1 MSTFK
6 SVVTTLGQSRIAAAI
21 AAGTDINITQ
31 LAVGDGNGKATT
43 PVATQTKLVKEV
55 YRTPLNSLKLDPT
68 HGNWVIA
75 EAVISAS
82 VGGFWMREMG
92 LFADD
97 GALIAVCNMAD
108 TYKPTLAEG
117 SGRTQTLRMV
127 IAVSNTEAISL
138 LIDDSVI
145 MATEQYVND
154 LLAAHEKSR
163 NHPDGTLTAKGFVQL
178 NSSVSSTSETLA
190 ATPKAVKT
198 ANDNANTR
206 VPSTRRVNNKA
217 LSADI
222 TLSAADVGAVSNI
235 LVNVDNATVKK
246 IYDPSIVAL
255 TGGVTLAGF
264 FDDHPLGATFQ
275 AADTL
280 MTYRRWYDAGAALTQ
295 YLHCTSGTIYV
306 RVGVVSKTDPTG
318 WQWRQTDGV
327 LPFGW
332 RKLYDTA
339 NPPTASEV
347 GALPVASAI
356 LGTSNINTFNLAKIG
371 VYVQSTGANA
381 TVANGYPAGSQAA
394 GVLEVI
400 PASWTGGVL
409 QRYTVQNTGMVWTR
423 ALNASWNGKDGPWR
437 DWVQASAVNSVNV
450 PTSILTGTDINTLG
464 FASGNSGTAIYS
476 QPKNVNATAALHYP
490 QSIAGTLY
498 VTPSAYG
505 CQQMYVTFT
514 GNIWNRGLSGDWNGV
529 DGPWKEWVPTY
540 SANNKPT
547 AADVGAW
554 TAAQSAASEKAL
566 SDEIATA
573 FKIRTNLT
581 AADTPNTLRGS
592 GMFGHYGV
600 PGVAAA
606 TTDKGYPMNGF
617 VGVIFVTWGPNATQQ
632 IAFNSNGR
640 QFTRYATGAW
650 NGVDGPW
657 SAWNEMYGQANKP
670 TAGDVGALPSGGTAV
685 AATKLATARKI
696 SGVAFDG
703 TKDIS
708 LAAADVNA
716 VPAAGGNVGYLNNA
730 THYGIKPDVWEGVG
744 GFANQYAQP
753 NAPFIVPYGYKA
765 PRDVSSYAPIVKGVI
780 QTTSYGYG
788 TAISFGALTSGG
800 QKFATAVIHAIGDS
814 GLSASWLFD
823 PMDGSFS
830 CPGAVYGSV
839 LRATNPP
846 NPGSGQGT
854 HIGWN
859 ESGSQ
864 GESVFINNKGGGSG
878 GFTFRTVNVNN
889 TQQTGYV
896 RFNGVGD
903 LNAQGNINADT
914 GGVFERGQRVYSP
927 NNRQPVNTNTAN
939 LGGGWWRCG
948 DTGMI
953 KQWGVVNKGSRGWS
967 TVNFPIPFPNTCV
980 NVQVTAI
987 NGGGGTFND
996 NFGTAQIIN
1005 NIGFTCGQDS
1015 GGSYWE
1021 ATGW

>member
-55 YRTPLNSLKLDPT
+55 YRTLLNSLKLDPT

-75 EAVISAS
+75 EAVLSAS

-127 IAVSNTEAISL
+127 IAVSNTEVISL

-178 NSSVSSTSETLA
+178 NSSVSSTSEVLA
-190 ATPKAVKT
+190 ATPKAVKA

-206 VPSTRRVNNKA
+206 VPSTRKVNNKA

-222 TLSAADVGAVSNI
+222 TLAAADVGAVSNI
-235 LVNVDNATVKK
+235 LANVDNATVKK

-306 RVGVVSKTDPTG
+306 RVGAVSTTDPTG
-318 WQWRQTDGV
+318 WQWRVTDGV

-356 LGTSNINTFNLAKIG
+356 LGTANINTFNLTKIG
-371 VYVQSTGANA
+371 LYVQSTGANA

-409 QRYTVQNTGMVWTR
+409 QRFTVQNTGMVWTR
-423 ALNASWNGKDGPWR
+423 ALNATWNGANGPWR
-437 DWVQASAVNSVNV
+437 DWVQTSAAGSVAANTALGSTDLNTVGFGLTAVQAAIYHQSANASA
-450 PTSILTGTDINTLG
+450 
-464 FASGNSGTAIYS
+464 TADR
-476 QPKNVNATAALHYP
+476 NYP
-490 QSIAGTLY
+490 EAKAGTLY

-505 CQQMYVTFT
+505 CQQMYITFDT
-514 GNIWNRGLSGDWNGV
+514 CNVWMRGLSTNWNGK
-529 DGPWKEWVPTY
+529 DGPWRPWVAVYGT
-540 SANNKPT
+540 NNKPS

-554 TAAQSAASEKAL
+554 TATQSAASEKAL

-573 FKIRTNLT
+573 FKIRANLA

-606 TTDKGYPMNGF
+606 TTDKGYPMNNF

-632 IAFNSNGR
+632 IAFNNNGR
-640 QFTRYATGAW
+640 QFTRSMTGAW

-670 TAGDVGALPSGGTAV
+670 TPADVGALPAGGTAV
-685 AATKLATARKI
+685 AASKLATARKI
-696 SGVAFDG
+696 AGVAFDG
-703 TKDIS
+703 TNDIS
-708 LAAADVNA
+708 LNADNVGA
-716 VPAAGGNVGYLNNA
+716 FPRAGG
-730 THYGIKPDVWEGVG
+730 D
-744 GFANQYAQP
+744 
-753 NAPFIVPYGYKA
+753 
-765 PRDVSSYAPIVKGVI
+765 VKGGV
-780 QTTSYGYG
+780 
-788 TAISFGALTSGG
+788 TANF
-800 QKFATAVIHAIGDS
+800 
-814 GLSASWLFD
+814 
-823 PMDGSFS
+823 
-830 CPGAVYGSV
+830 
-839 LRATNPP
+839 LRAITLPQ
-846 NPGSGQGT
+846 PGNGQGT
-854 HIGWN
+854 YLGWN
-859 ESGSQ
+859 ESNGQ
-864 GESVFINNKGGGSG
+864 GESNFVNNKGGGVG
-878 GFTFRTVNVNN
+878 GFVFRTVNVNN
-889 TQQTGYV
+889 SVQTGYV
-896 RFNGVGD
+896 RISGTGD
-903 LNAQGNINADT
+903 LSTQGNLYTD
-914 GGVFERGQRVYSP
+914 GGGIYEMGQRVSTQNDAQNRANNAENNARNWAYSNCVQDIRFGTSSEFKER
-927 NNRQPVNTNTAN
+927 NNNEN
-939 LGGGWWRCG
+939 
-948 DTGMI
+948 M
-953 KQWGVVNKGSRGWS
+953 
-967 TVNFPIPFPNTCV
+967 
-980 NVQVTAI
+980 
-987 NGGGGTFND
+987 NGGVMTSFKDAGSSNYWIRMRPLQKAVGGNWYTV
-996 NFGTAQIIN
+996 G
-1005 NIGFTCGQDS
+1005 
-1015 GGSYWE
+1015 YV
-1021 ATGW
+1021 

>member
-55 YRTPLNSLKLDPT
+55 YRTPLNSLKLDPS
-68 HGNWVIA
+68 HANWVIA

-127 IAVSNTEAISL
+127 IAVSNTEVISL

-178 NSSVSSTSETLA
+178 SSSVSSTSEVLA
-190 ATPKAVKT
+190 ATPKAVKA

-206 VPSTRRVNNKA
+206 VPSTRKVNNKA

-222 TLSAADVGAVSNI
+222 TLAAADVGAVSNI
-235 LVNVDNATVKK
+235 MANVDNATVKK
-246 IYDPSIVAL
+246 LYDPSIVAL

-280 MTYRRWYDAGAALTQ
+280 MTYRRWYNAGATLTQ
-295 YLHCTSGTIYV
+295 YLHCTNGTIYV
-306 RVGVVSKTDPTG
+306 RVGAVSTTDPTG
-318 WQWRQTDGV
+318 WQWRVTDGV

-332 RKLYDTA
+332 RKIYDTA

-356 LGTSNINTFNLAKIG
+356 LGTANINTFNLAKIG
-371 VYVQSTGANA
+371 LYVQSTGANA
-381 TVANGYPAGSQAA
+381 TVANGYPLGSQAA

-423 ALNASWNGKDGPWR
+423 ALNATWNGTDGPWR
-437 DWVQASAVNSVNV
+437 DWVQASTAGSVASNTALGSTDLNTVGFGLTAVQ
-450 PTSILTGTDINTLG
+450 
-464 FASGNSGTAIYS
+464 AAIYHQS
-476 QPKNVNATAALHYP
+476 ANASATADRNYP
-490 QSIAGTLY
+490 EAKAGTLF

-505 CQQMYVTFT
+505 CQQMYITFDT
-514 GNIWNRGLSGDWNGV
+514 CNVWMRGLSTNWNGK
-529 DGPWKEWVPTY
+529 DGPWRPWVAVYGT
-540 SANNKPT
+540 NNKPT

-554 TAAQSAASEKAL
+554 TATQSAASEKAL

-573 FKIRTNLT
+573 FKIRANLA

-657 SAWNEMYGQANKP
+657 SVWNEMYGQANKP
-670 TAGDVGALPSGGTAV
+670 TPADVGALPSGGTAV
-685 AATKLATARKI
+685 AASKLATARKI
-696 SGVAFDG
+696 AGVAFDG
-703 TKDIS
+703 TNDIS
-708 LAAADVNA
+708 LNADNVGAFPRTGGDVNGR
-716 VPAAGGNVGYLNNA
+716 V
-730 THYGIKPDVWEGVG
+730 K
-744 GFANQYAQP
+744 AN
-753 NAPFIVPYGYKA
+753 F
-765 PRDVSSYAPIVKGVI
+765 
-780 QTTSYGYG
+780 
-788 TAISFGALTSGG
+788 LC
-800 QKFATAVIHAIGDS
+800 
-814 GLSASWLFD
+814 GLRSA
-823 PMDGSFS
+823 
-830 CPGAVYGSV
+830 
-839 LRATNPP
+839 
-846 NPGSGQGT
+846 NPGEGQGT
-854 HIGWN
+854 YVGWN
-859 ESGSQ
+859 ESGGQ
-864 GESVFINNKGGGSG
+864 GESNIINNRGGGVG
-878 GFTFRTVNVNN
+878 GFVFRTVNANN
-889 TQQTGYV
+889 SVQTGYV
-896 RFNGVGD
+896 RISGTGD
-903 LNAQGNINADT
+903 LSTQGNLYTDN
-914 GGVFERGQRVYSP
+914 GGIYEMGQRVSTQNDAQNRA
-927 NNRQPVNTNTAN
+927 NNAENNARNWAYGN
-939 LGGGWWRCG
+939 
-948 DTGMI
+948 
-953 KQWGVVNKGSRGWS
+953 
-967 TVNFPIPFPNTCV
+967 CV
-980 NVQVTAI
+980 QDIRFGTSSEFKERSNNENM
-987 NGGGGTFND
+987 NGGVMTSFKDAGSSNYWIRMRPLQKAVGGNWYTV
-996 NFGTAQIIN
+996 G
-1005 NIGFTCGQDS
+1005 
-1015 GGSYWE
+1015 YV
-1021 ATGW
+1021 

>member
-163 NHPDGTLTAKGFVQL
+163 NHPDGTTAAKGFVQL
-178 NSSVSSTSETLA
+178 SNSVSSTSETLA

-206 VPSTRRVNNKA
+206 VPSTRKINGKQLN
-217 LSADI
+217 ADQ
-222 TLSAADVGAVSNI
+222 TLTAADVGAVSNI
-235 LVNVDNATVKK
+235 LANVDNATVKK

-280 MTYRRWYDAGAALTQ
+280 MTYRRLYDAGAALTQ

-306 RVGVVSKTDPTG
+306 RVGVVSKTEPTG

-339 NPPTASEV
+339 NPPTAFEV
-347 GALPVASAI
+347 GALPVASAV

-371 VYVQSTGANA
+371 LYVQSTGANA

-394 GVLEVI
+394 GVLEVM

-409 QRYTVQNTGMVWTR
+409 QRYTVQNTGVVWTR

-437 DWVQASAVNSVNV
+437 DWVQVSAAGSVAANTALGATDLNTVGFGLSAVQAAVYHQSANASATPDRN
-450 PTSILTGTDINTLG
+450 
-464 FASGNSGTAIYS
+464 
-476 QPKNVNATAALHYP
+476 YP
-490 QSIAGTLY
+490 EAKAGTLF
-498 VTPSAYG
+498 VTGSAYG
-505 CQQMYVTFT
+505 CQQMYITFDT
-514 GNIWNRGLSGDWNGV
+514 CNVWMRGLSTNWNGK
-529 DGPWKEWVPTY
+529 DGPWRPWVAVYGT
-540 SANNKPT
+540 NNKPT

-685 AATKLATARKI
+685 AASKLATARKI
-696 SGVAFDG
+696 AGVAFDG

-708 LAAADVNA
+708 LNADNVGAFPRVGGDVNGRVTA
-716 VPAAGGNVGYLNNA
+716 NYLR
-730 THYGIKPDVWEGVG
+730 GI
-744 GFANQYAQP
+744 
-753 NAPFIVPYGYKA
+753 
-765 PRDVSSYAPIVKGVI
+765 SSA
-780 QTTSYGYG
+780 
-788 TAISFGALTSGG
+788 
-800 QKFATAVIHAIGDS
+800 
-814 GLSASWLFD
+814 
-823 PMDGSFS
+823 
-830 CPGAVYGSV
+830 
-839 LRATNPP
+839 
-846 NPGSGQGT
+846 NPGEGQGT
-854 HIGWN
+854 YVGWN
-859 ESGSQ
+859 ESGGQ
-864 GESVFINNKGGGSG
+864 GESNFINNKGGGVG
-878 GFTFRTVNVNN
+878 GFVFRIVNQANSA
-889 TQQTGYV
+889 QTGYV
-896 RFNGVGD
+896 RISGTGD
-903 LNAQGNINADT
+903 ISAQGNFYTD
-914 GGVFERGQRVYSP
+914 GGGIYEMGQRVFSP
-927 NNRQPVNTNTAN
+927 NNRQPVNANTAN

-980 NVQVTAI
+980 NVQVTVL
-987 NGGGGTFND
+987 NGGNGTFND
-996 NFGTAQIIN
+996 NYGTAQIIN

>member
-97 GALIAVCNMAD
+97 GVLIAVCNMAD

-178 NSSVSSTSETLA
+178 SSSVSSTSEILA
-190 ATPKAVKT
+190 ATPKAVKA

-206 VPSTRRVNNKA
+206 VPSTRKVNNKA
-217 LSADI
+217 LGADI
-222 TLSAADVGAVSNI
+222 TLAAADVGAVSNI
-235 LVNVDNATVKK
+235 LTNVDNATVKT

-255 TGGVTLAGF
+255 TGGVTLAGY

-280 MTYRRWYDAGAALTQ
+280 MTYRRWYNAGAALTQ
-295 YLHCTSGTIYV
+295 YLHCTTGTIYV
-306 RVGVVSKTDPTG
+306 RVGIVSTTDPTG

-327 LPFGW
+327 LPYGW
-332 RKLYDTA
+332 RKVYDTA

-347 GALPVASAI
+347 GALPVASAV
-356 LGTSNINTFNLAKIG
+356 LGTANINTFNLAKIG
-371 VYVQSTGANA
+371 LYVQSTGANA
-381 TVANGYPAGSQAA
+381 TVANGYPPGSQAA
-394 GVLEVI
+394 GVLEII

-423 ALNASWNGKDGPWR
+423 ALNASWNGTDGPWR
-437 DWVQASAVNSVNV
+437 DWVQASTAGSVAANTALGSTDLNTVGFSLTAVQAVIYHQSAN
-450 PTSILTGTDINTLG
+450 
-464 FASGNSGTAIYS
+464 AS
-476 QPKNVNATAALHYP
+476 ATADRNYP
-490 QSIAGTLY
+490 EAKAGTLF
-498 VTPSAYG
+498 VTGSAYG
-505 CQQMYVTFT
+505 CQQMYITFDT
-514 GNIWNRGLSGDWNGV
+514 CNVWMRGLSTNWNGK
-529 DGPWKEWVPTY
+529 DGPWRPWVAAYGT
-540 SANNKPT
+540 NNKPT

-581 AADTPNTLRGS
+581 ATDTPNTLRGS

-606 TTDKGYPMNGF
+606 TMDKGYPMNNF

-632 IAFNSNGR
+632 IAFNNNGR
-640 QFTRYATGAW
+640 QFTRSMTGAW

-657 SAWNEMYGQANKP
+657 SAWNEIYCQANKP
-670 TAGDVGALPSGGTAV
+670 SPAEIGALATGDVLVGMPVPWPSDTVPAGFALMVGQTFNKTTYPSLAVAYPSGVIPDMRGQTLKGKPASGRAV
-685 AATKLATARKI
+685 LSLEQDGVKSHNHTATASNTDLGRKTT
-696 SGVAFDG
+696 SAFDYGRKGTSGFDYGTKGSDGQGAHQHQMGVAGANNRFGAIGVAKDYGFSGSNNANQTEMPVTSVDG
-703 TKDIS
+703 NHGHNTYIGAHDHYVDIG
-708 LAAADVNA
+708 AHDHYIDMGAHGHTITVNA
-716 VPAAGGNVGYLNNA
+716 AGNTENTVKNVAFNYL
-730 THYGIKPDVWEGVG
+730 
-744 GFANQYAQP
+744 
-753 NAPFIVPYGYKA
+753 
-765 PRDVSSYAPIVKGVI
+765 
-780 QTTSYGYG
+780 
-788 TAISFGALTSGG
+788 
-800 QKFATAVIHAIGDS
+800 
-814 GLSASWLFD
+814 
-823 PMDGSFS
+823 
-830 CPGAVYGSV
+830 
-839 LRATNPP
+839 
-846 NPGSGQGT
+846 
-854 HIGWN
+854 
-859 ESGSQ
+859 
-864 GESVFINNKGGGSG
+864 
-878 GFTFRTVNVNN
+878 
-889 TQQTGYV
+889 V
-896 RFNGVGD
+896 R
-903 LNAQGNINADT
+903 LA
-914 GGVFERGQRVYSP
+914 
-927 NNRQPVNTNTAN
+927 
-939 LGGGWWRCG
+939 
-948 DTGMI
+948 
-953 KQWGVVNKGSRGWS
+953 
-967 TVNFPIPFPNTCV
+967 
-980 NVQVTAI
+980 
-987 NGGGGTFND
+987 
-996 NFGTAQIIN
+996 
-1005 NIGFTCGQDS
+1005 
-1015 GGSYWE
+1015 
-1021 ATGW
+1021 

>member
-163 NHPDGTLTAKGFVQL
+163 NHPDGTTTAKGFVQL

-206 VPSTRRVNNKA
+206 IPSTRKINGKQLN
-217 LSADI
+217 ADQ
-222 TLSAADVGAVSNI
+222 TLTAADVGAVSNI
-235 LVNVDNATVKK
+235 LANVDNATVKK

-306 RVGVVSKTDPTG
+306 RVGVVSKTEPTG

-339 NPPTASEV
+339 NPPTAFEV
-347 GALPVASAI
+347 GALPVASAV

-371 VYVQSTGANA
+371 LYVQSTGANA

-394 GVLEVI
+394 GVLEVM

-409 QRYTVQNTGMVWTR
+409 QRYTVQNTGVVWTR

-437 DWVQASAVNSVNV
+437 DWVQVSAVNSVNV

-498 VTPSAYG
+498 VTPCAYG

-554 TAAQSAASEKAL
+554 TAVQSAASEKAL

-670 TAGDVGALPSGGTAV
+670 TPADVGALPSGGTAV
-685 AATKLATARKI
+685 AASKLAIARKI
-696 SGVAFDG
+696 AGVAFDG
-703 TKDIS
+703 TKDIGIS
-708 LAAADVNA
+708 AANVGAY
-716 VPAAGGNVGYLNNA
+716 PQSGGNVGGYVNA
-730 THYGIKPDVWEGVG
+730 TYLSATQPANPGKEVQGTFIGWNETGGQGESHFINNRGGGVG
-744 GFANQYAQP
+744 GFA
-753 NAPFIVPYGYKA
+753 
-765 PRDVSSYAPIVKGVI
+765 
-780 QTTSYGYG
+780 
-788 TAISFGALTSGG
+788 
-800 QKFATAVIHAIGDS
+800 
-814 GLSASWLFD
+814 
-823 PMDGSFS
+823 
-830 CPGAVYGSV
+830 
-839 LRATNPP
+839 
-846 NPGSGQGT
+846 
-854 HIGWN
+854 
-859 ESGSQ
+859 
-864 GESVFINNKGGGSG
+864 
-878 GFTFRTVNVNN
+878 FRTVNSNN

-896 RFNGVGD
+896 RFSGVGD
-903 LNAQGNINADT
+903 LNAQGNINTDT

-980 NVQVTAI
+980 NVQVTVL
-987 NGGGGTFND
+987 NGGSGTFND
-996 NFGTAQIIN
+996 NYGTARIIN

>member
-6 SVVTTLGQSRIAAAI
+6 SVVTTLGQARIAAAI

-43 PVATQTKLVKEV
+43 PVATQTRLVKEV

-97 GALIAVCNMAD
+97 GTLIAVCNMAD

-178 NSSVSSTSETLA
+178 NSSVSSTSEALA
-190 ATPKAVKT
+190 ATPKAVKA

-206 VPSTRRVNNKA
+206 VPSTRKVNNKA

-222 TLSAADVGAVSNI
+222 TLTAAD
-235 LVNVDNATVKK
+235 
-246 IYDPSIVAL
+246 
-255 TGGVTLAGF
+255 
-264 FDDHPLGATFQ
+264 
-275 AADTL
+275 
-280 MTYRRWYDAGAALTQ
+280 
-295 YLHCTSGTIYV
+295 
-306 RVGVVSKTDPTG
+306 
-318 WQWRQTDGV
+318 
-327 LPFGW
+327 
-332 RKLYDTA
+332 
-339 NPPTASEV
+339 V
-347 GALPVASAI
+347 GALPVASAV
-356 LGTSNINTFNLAKIG
+356 LGTANINTFNLANIG

-423 ALNASWNGKDGPWR
+423 ALNASWNGTDGPWR
-437 DWVQASAVNSVNV
+437 DWVQASAVNSVTV
-450 PTSILTGTDINTLG
+450 PSAILTTTDINTLG
-464 FASGNSGTAIYS
+464 FASGAGSAALYA
-476 QPKNVNATAALHYP
+476 QPKNANATAALHYP
-490 QSIAGTLY
+490 QGIAGTLY

-514 GNIWNRGLSGDWNGV
+514 GNIWNRGLSADWNGV

-554 TAAQSAASEKAL
+554 TAVQSAASEKAL

-573 FKIRTNLT
+573 FKIRPNLT
-581 AADTPNTLRGS
+581 ATDSPNTLRGS
-592 GMFGHYGV
+592 AMFGHYGV
-600 PGVAAA
+600 PGAAAA

-632 IAFNSNGR
+632 IAFNNNGR
-640 QFTRYATGAW
+640 QFTRGASGAW

-657 SAWNEMYGQANKP
+657 TAWNEIYCQANKP
-670 TAGDVGALPSGGTAV
+670 TPADVGALPASGTAVAATKLATARKIAGVAFDGTSDINLSAANVGALPSGGTAV

-696 SGVAFDG
+696 AGVAFDG
-703 TKDIS
+703 TQDIG
-708 LAAADVNA
+708 LNADNVGAFPRVGGDVNGR
-716 VPAAGGNVGYLNNA
+716 V
-730 THYGIKPDVWEGVG
+730 T
-744 GFANQYAQP
+744 ANY
-753 NAPFIVPYGYKA
+753 
-765 PRDVSSYAPIVKGVI
+765 
-780 QTTSYGYG
+780 
-788 TAISFGALTSGG
+788 
-800 QKFATAVIHAIGDS
+800 
-814 GLSASWLFD
+814 
-823 PMDGSFS
+823 
-830 CPGAVYGSV
+830 
-839 LRATNPP
+839 LRAITIPH
-846 NPGSGQGT
+846 PGDGQGT
-854 HIGWN
+854 YLGWN
-859 ESGSQ
+859 ESGGQ
-864 GESVFINNKGGGSG
+864 GESDFVNNRGGGVG
-878 GFTFRTVNVNN
+878 GFLFRTVNQANSV
-889 TQQTGYV
+889 QTGFV
-896 RFNGVGD
+896 RFTGTGD
-903 LNAQGNINADT
+903 LATQGSISAE
-914 GGVFERGQRVYSP
+914 GGGIYEMGQRVFSP
-927 NNRQPVNTNTAN
+927 NNRQLVNTNTAN

-967 TVNFPIPFPNTCV
+967 TVNFPIPFPSTCV

>member
-6 SVVTTLGQSRIAAAI
+6 SVVTTLGQARIAAAI

-43 PVATQTKLVKEV
+43 PVATQTKLIKEV
-55 YRTPLNSLKLDPT
+55 YRTPLNSLKPDPT

-97 GALIAVCNMAD
+97 GTLIAVCNMAD

-178 NSSVSSTSETLA
+178 NSSVSSTSEALA
-190 ATPKAVKT
+190 ATPKAVKA
-198 ANDNANTR
+198 ANDNANSR
-206 VPSTRRVNNKA
+206 VPSTRKVNNKA
-217 LSADI
+217 LGADI
-222 TLSAADVGAVSNI
+222 TLTAAD
-235 LVNVDNATVKK
+235 
-246 IYDPSIVAL
+246 
-255 TGGVTLAGF
+255 
-264 FDDHPLGATFQ
+264 
-275 AADTL
+275 
-280 MTYRRWYDAGAALTQ
+280 
-295 YLHCTSGTIYV
+295 
-306 RVGVVSKTDPTG
+306 
-318 WQWRQTDGV
+318 
-327 LPFGW
+327 
-332 RKLYDTA
+332 
-339 NPPTASEV
+339 V
-347 GALPVASAI
+347 GALPVASAV
-356 LGTSNINTFNLAKIG
+356 LGTANISTFNLAKIG

-423 ALNASWNGKDGPWR
+423 ALNASWNGTDGPWR
-437 DWVQASAVNSVNV
+437 DWVQASAVNSVTV
-450 PTSILTGTDINTLG
+450 PSAILTTTDINTLG
-464 FASGNSGTAIYS
+464 FASGAGSAALYA
-476 QPKNVNATAALHYP
+476 QPKNANATAALHYP
-490 QSIAGTLY
+490 QGIAGTLY

-514 GNIWNRGLSGDWNGV
+514 GNIWNRGLSADWNGV

-573 FKIRTNLT
+573 FKIRANLT
-581 AADTPNTLRGS
+581 ATDSPNALHGTAML
-592 GMFGHYGV
+592 GHYGV
-600 PGVAAA
+600 PGAAAA

-632 IAFNSNGR
+632 IAFNNNGR
-640 QFTRYATGAW
+640 QFTRGASGAW

-657 SAWNEMYGQANKP
+657 TNWNEIYCQANKP
-670 TAGDVGALPSGGTAV
+670 TPADVGALPAGGTAV
-685 AATKLATARKI
+685 AASKLATARKI
-696 SGVAFDG
+696 AGVAFDG
-703 TKDIS
+703 TQDIG
-708 LAAADVNA
+708 LNADNVGAFPRAGGDVNGR
-716 VPAAGGNVGYLNNA
+716 V
-730 THYGIKPDVWEGVG
+730 T
-744 GFANQYAQP
+744 ANY
-753 NAPFIVPYGYKA
+753 
-765 PRDVSSYAPIVKGVI
+765 
-780 QTTSYGYG
+780 
-788 TAISFGALTSGG
+788 
-800 QKFATAVIHAIGDS
+800 
-814 GLSASWLFD
+814 
-823 PMDGSFS
+823 
-830 CPGAVYGSV
+830 
-839 LRATNPP
+839 LRAITIPH
-846 NPGSGQGT
+846 PGDGQGT
-854 HIGWN
+854 YLGWN
-859 ESGSQ
+859 ESGGQ
-864 GESVFINNKGGGSG
+864 GESDFVNNRGGGVG
-878 GFTFRTVNVNN
+878 GFLFRTVNQANSV
-889 TQQTGYV
+889 QTGFV
-896 RFNGVGD
+896 RFTGTGD
-903 LNAQGNINADT
+903 LATQGSISAE
-914 GGVFERGQRVYSP
+914 GGGIYEMGQRVFSP
-927 NNRQPVNTNTAN
+927 NNRQPVNSNTAN

-967 TVNFPIPFPNTCV
+967 TVNFPIPFPSTCV

-987 NGGGGTFND
+987 NGGGGTFSD